1 MMTKAESKGRL
12 ALPELGTQAA
22 KRVQSAIGYQ
32 HPTELRIEVLAHMRG
47 ALVRSSPTTGARAN
61 LLRLGRQGVV
71 SVAGELSLDQRRWAI
86 AHELGHFEIH
96 SGVSYLGLCTGEDL
110 RFDYERSGRELEA
123 NAFAAE
129 LLMPEALYAKRCD
142 VAKVSWAPIQK
153 LAEEFQV
160 SATAAALRF
169 LSFTDDRVA
178 LVACKDGKVA
188 WTQGTRNFG
197 KRPVRGTEVDKWTLA
212 YDFFKKE
219 RVSEIPE
226 TVNAD
231 AWIPYARDEEVVEHV
246 LPMPRYRM
254 AMSLLWFPAR

>member
-1 MMTKAESKGRL
+1 MMMMGDARGRL
-12 ALPELGTQAA
+12 ALPSLGIQAA
-22 KRVQSAIGYQ
+22 QRVQSAIGYE

-61 LLRLGRQGVV
+61 LLRLGQRGVV
-71 SVAGELSLDQRRWAI
+71 SVAGDLPVDQRRWAI

-96 SGVSYLGLCTGEDL
+96 SGVSYLGLCTGEDIRL
-110 RFDYERSGRELEA
+110 DYDRSGRELEA

-129 LLMPEALYAKRCD
+129 LLMPAALYARGCD
-142 VAKVSWAPIQK
+142 VARVSWTAIHK
-153 LAEEFQV
+153 LAEAFQV

-178 LVACKDGKVA
+178 LVACKDGKVL

-197 KRPVRGTEVDKWTLA
+197 KRPKAGSAVDQWTLA
-212 YDFFKKE
+212 HDFFKKGAAPDG
-219 RVSEIPE
+219 PE
-226 TVNAD
+226 SVNAD
-231 AWIPYARDEEVVEHV
+231 AWIPDTRDVEVVEHV

-254 AMSLLWFPAR
+254 AMSLLWFRAG